1 MHVEITDC
9 ICFISVKNVEH
20 ILKLADEYQVKGVI
34 DLCIRCLQDE
44 PKNEFNVV
52 KILYLANRSVF
63 SKEDERLEEVQD
75 QCYNYIQDMELT
87 DIILNEHFDDLE
99 KQTMKNVLIRKAERL
114 ENILKRIYPQ
124 FLGLLEYCMWLC
136 YQKKRADLQWCP
148 IHYVAGVAK
157 EDTCKR
163 MTQCSVCKKMIML
176 MISQSFDISSETGI
190 KKYCYGGKWH
200 FDRNLI
206 QVVKD
211 LKNIVRFDPDFDL

>member
-1 MHVEITDC
+1 M
-9 ICFISVKNVEH
+9 KNVEH

-34 DLCIRCLQDE
+34 DLCIRCLQVE
-44 PKNEFNVV
+44 PKNEFNVI

-63 SKEDERLEEVQD
+63 AREDERLASLQR
-75 QCYNYIQDMELT
+75 QCYEYIQDMELG
-87 DIILNEHFDDLE
+87 DIIGSEDFDDLE
-99 KQTMKNVLIRKAERL
+99 KETMKTVLIRKADRL
-114 ENILKRIYPQ
+114 ENVLRRIYPQ

-163 MTQCSVCKKMIML
+163 MTHCSVCKKMILL
-176 MISQSFDISSETGI
+176 MISQSFDVSSETLVR
-190 KKYCYGGKWH
+190 KHSYGGKYH

-211 LKNIVRFDPDFDL
+211 LKNMVKFDPEFDL